1 MLFFWKL
8 SSPKLPGWSSLSHN
22 WKCRCIRIFGHSN
35 ILLCQ
40 PWWVW
45 ASLWKPVTLSHPL
58 IKLCSSFFQVP
69 IRSSHDFL
77 KAYIVG
83 KKTSWFLQ
91 LLVWCLYI
99 ILFFHVPHMTTSQTQ
114 IKRTA
119 LLARSNRSI
128 SGTKWTSATRLAA
141 CDPME
146 IVIYTVDILCTYL
159 YYIYIIW
166 NIYIDLHIFTY
177 WL

>member
-1 MLFFWKL
+1 MPFFWKL

-22 WKCRCIRIFGHSN
+22 WKCGCIRIFGHSN

-77 KAYIVG
+77 ESYIVG
-83 KKTSWFLQ
+83 KKKRHGFYSFWYGVFT
-91 LLVWCLYI
+91 LY
-99 ILFFHVPHMTTSQTQ
+99 FFHVPHMTTSQTQ

-119 LLARSNRSI
+119 LLARSSRSI

-146 IVIYTVDILCTYL
+146 IVIYTVDILCTY
-159 YYIYIIW
+159 
-166 NIYIDLHIFTY
+166 
-177 WL
+177 

>member
-83 KKTSWFLQ
+83 KKNVMVSTASGMVSLHYTIFSCTSYDHVPNSDKTHRTSRQEQPEYQRDKMNVGYEAGGLRPHGDCNIYCGYFMYIFI
-91 LLVWCLYI
+91 LYI
-99 ILFFHVPHMTTSQTQ
+99 YNL
-114 IKRTA
+114 K
-119 LLARSNRSI
+119 
-128 SGTKWTSATRLAA
+128 
-141 CDPME
+141 
-146 IVIYTVDILCTYL
+146 
-159 YYIYIIW
+159 YIYI
-166 NIYIDLHIFTY
+166 
-177 WL
+177 